1 MKKTVKKR
9 LIAVR
14 LSEEDFLFLKERS
27 DRTGMPVSTLIR
39 DLIRSK
45 EDPSFQREFLAVLKK
60 IRTDLSYCRM
70 RIARECTEETVQMI
84 TSLITEI
91 YDALD
96 ALVKGDEACGDHK
109 ARSS

>member
-1 MKKTVKKR
+1 MKKNVKNR

-27 DRTGMPVSTLIR
+27 DRTGMPVSTMIR
-39 DLIRSK
+39 DLIHSGR
-45 EDPSFQREFLAVLKK
+45 DPTHERELLAALKK

-70 RIARECTEETVQMI
+70 RIARACTEETVRLIAPVFEQI
-84 TSLITEI
+84 SASLAAIM
-91 YDALD
+91 
-96 ALVKGDEACGDHK
+96 KGDEAFGDHK

>member
-1 MKKTVKKR
+1 MKKNVKNR

-39 DLIRSK
+39 DLIRSGR
-45 EDPSFQREFLAVLKK
+45 DPTHERELLAALKK
-60 IRTDLSYCRM
+60 IRTDLSYCRI
-70 RIARECTEETVQMI
+70 RIARECTEDTVQMI
-84 TSLITEI
+84 TPLLVEI
-91 YDALD
+91 RDAL
-96 ALVKGDEACGDHK
+96 AVLAKGDEACGDHK

>member
-1 MKKTVKKR
+1 MKKNLNNH

-14 LSEEDFLFLKERS
+14 LYEEDYLFLKERS
-27 DRTGMPVSTLIR
+27 ARTGMPVSTLIR
-39 DLIRSK
+39 DLIRSG
-45 EDPSFQREFLAVLKK
+45 EDPTCQRERQAVLKK